1 MKVIF
6 IKDVKKQAHKDEI
19 KEVKDGYAKFLI
31 SEGLAVPYTSKSA
44 NVLDN
49 EIKDRELKEQALID
63 ECNKI
68 KDELQSKK
76 IVFQVKTGA
85 QDRVFG
91 NISTKQISEEFSK
104 MGYDIDKKKITID
117 GDINSLGTHKILI
130 TLHKKVKFEFDI
142 VLIKQE

>member
-63 ECNKI
+63 ECNKYYFHMFIHLHMNLFINIIAYI
-68 KDELQSKK
+68 K
-76 IVFQVKTGA
+76 I
-85 QDRVFG
+85 
-91 NISTKQISEEFSK
+91 
-104 MGYDIDKKKITID
+104 KKK
-117 GDINSLGTHKILI
+117 L
-130 TLHKKVKFEFDI
+130 
-142 VLIKQE
+142 